1 MKDILDFF
9 RLLLDTS
16 DWPPRWHCG
25 KWTEFHGWLYI
36 CSDLLIWSAYFA
48 IPIIILRY
56 ITKKTDIRFTRI
68 YFLFAG
74 FILACG
80 STHFMDA
87 VMFWYPAYRLSALLR
102 FITAIISWVT
112 VFFLVKILPTA
123 FALKT
128 PMELQVEIDMRKETE
143 RQLQQKIAQITQA
156 EKVARYGHFEYNL
169 QTEKIQWSEGM
180 AEVFELDDAKQ
191 VTTLQQYMQF
201 IPMMERNT
209 FKASLHSLEN
219 EDYTP
224 RYQNIITAKGNKRVL
239 HLYGKKMLD
248 ENQSEQVVLGIA
260 QDVTKMLQ
268 NKQKLEYNRKLFEA
282 AFDYSSTGI
291 VLIKFDG
298 KCLDINTVA
307 CDILRYSKNEMMRL
321 DFSMLIHPDEKATS
335 EINDQM
341 LLAKEEEYHRSEKRL
356 IRKDGNTIWTLFSKS
371 VVWQENSEDSFFII
385 QFVDISKRKLLYDEI
400 ELKNNR
406 LENLNR
412 SLQHHISQASEFNS
426 IIGHNLKGPA
436 ASLIQIAEYINTAK
450 DEDERNF
457 MLTKV
462 KDVAEN
468 IMQTLE
474 DMKEFIEVRLT
485 EEQNS
490 KCCFID
496 LINDC
501 LKTLELQIQKS
512 EAEIFLSIECDY
524 VYFPILY
531 MKSILF
537 NLLSN
542 ALKYKT
548 PGIKPKIS
556 IHTYEDSNNNI
567 CLEVCDN
574 GIGINLQKY
583 KKDIF
588 KYRRIFHKG
597 YDSYGLGLFLTKT
610 QLEAFDGSIDVESEP
625 TQGSKFKIHFK
636 KK

>member
-1 MKDILDFF
+1 
-9 RLLLDTS
+9 
-16 DWPPRWHCG
+16 
-25 KWTEFHGWLYI
+25 
-36 CSDLLIWSAYFA
+36 
-48 IPIIILRY
+48 
-56 ITKKTDIRFTRI
+56 
-68 YFLFAG
+68 
-74 FILACG
+74 
-80 STHFMDA
+80 MDA

-128 PMELQVEIDMRKETE
+128 PMELQVEIDMRKEIE
-143 RQLQQKIAQITQA
+143 RQLQHKISQITQA

-180 AEVFELDDAKQ
+180 AEVFEIEDAKQ
-191 VTTLQQYMQF
+191 ITSLQQYMQF
-201 IPMMERNT
+201 VPVMERNT
-209 FKASLHSLEN
+209 LQASLYSLDT

-239 HLYGKKMLD
+239 HLYGKKMFD
-248 ENQSEQVVLGIA
+248 ENQSEHVILGIA

-268 NKQKLEYNRKLFEA
+268 NKQKLEYNRQLFEA

-291 VLIKFDG
+291 ALVKFNG
-298 KCLDINTVA
+298 KCLDINTMG
-307 CDILRYSKNEMMRL
+307 CDILRYTKNEIMHL
-321 DFSMLIHPDEKATS
+321 DFLSLLHPDEKEES
-335 EINDQM
+335 ENNIQ
-341 LLAKEEEYHRSEKRL
+341 LLLEKKEEYHRSEKRL

-371 VVWQENSEDSFFII
+371 VVWQETTDDSFFIF

-412 SLQHHISQASEFNS
+412 SLQHHINQASEFNG

-450 DEDERNF
+450 DESEKNF

-474 DMKEFIEVRLT
+474 DVKEFLEVRLT
-485 EEQNS
+485 EEQIA
-490 KCCFID
+490 KCYFKDMID
-496 LINDC
+496 DC
-501 LKTLELQIQKS
+501 LKILELQIQKS
-512 EAEIFLSIECDY
+512 QAEICVCLECDY
-524 VYFPILY
+524 VHFPMPY

-537 NLLSN
+537 NLISN
-542 ALKYKT
+542 ALKYQKPGVT
-548 PGIKPKIS
+548 PEIKIQ
-556 IHTYEDSNNNI
+556 TYEDHNNSI

-625 TQGSKFKIHFK
+625 AQGSKFKIHFK
-636 KK
+636 KM